1 MRRSAHVCLVT
12 IFLCGLA
19 AITVSASAADGF
31 SPIFDG
37 KSLAGWEGKPGYW
50 SIEDGAI
57 TGQTTKEHPTEKCT
71 YLIWRGGKPGDFE
84 LRAQFKL
91 IVGNSG
97 IQIRGRELPDFD
109 MAGYQ
114 ADMCTEGLWYG
125 SLFHTVRGQ
134 LTLRGQDVL
143 IDQNSRKTVTML
155 GDPAALLKHVKQGDW
170 NDYRIVAKG
179 DEFTLSINDVVMS
192 HTIDRQQDK
201 AARDG
206 LIALQ
211 IHPGPP
217 MKVQYKNLRIKTL

>member
-1 MRRSAHVCLVT
+1 
-12 IFLCGLA
+12 
-19 AITVSASAADGF
+19 
-31 SPIFDG
+31 
-37 KSLAGWEGKPGYW
+37 
-50 SIEDGAI
+50 
-57 TGQTTKEHPTEKCT
+57 
-71 YLIWRGGKPGDFE
+71 
-84 LRAQFKL
+84 
-91 IVGNSG
+91 
-97 IQIRGRELPDFD
+97 